1 MEFTPFQKTTI
12 EALDDCR
19 GSVKHC
25 AKNAIRHLEKAWE
38 IRNIDLE
45 MAIFR
50 GITAEEEAASAI
62 FHCLKNYRY
71 KNSEKLLF
79 NKHTY
84 KLGLYPFLQGIGRF
98 LGDQLTQ
105 ENSPFDKFQIR
116 HTEQAGRRAI
126 ELLLNM
132 PAHDLTARPI
142 PPLHFTVSYPET
154 GEVCTFESNFKALI
168 EGAGFDDSLKYIK
181 ARAAQRNKL
190 LYAESSGR
198 PKVEGNIEGYL
209 EDQKKKVMVYLII
222 MLMIDPWE
230 KEEGAS
236 LFVQQA
242 LDSYLLLLQRI
253 AAHEIHQPNNPI

>member
-12 EALDDCR
+12 EALDDCS

-25 AKNAIRHLEKAWE
+25 AKNAILHLEKAWK
-38 IRNIDLE
+38 IRGIDPE
-45 MAIFR
+45 MAVFR
-50 GITAEEEAASAI
+50 GITAEEEAASSL
-62 FHCLKNYRY
+62 FYCLKNHRY

-79 NKHTY
+79 NQHPY

-98 LGDQLTQ
+98 LGDLLSQ
-105 ENSPFDKFQIR
+105 EDTSFDKFQLR
-116 HTEQAGRRAI
+116 HTDQAGRKAI

-132 PAHDLTARPI
+132 PTLDLTGRPI
-142 PPLHFTVSYPET
+142 PPLHFTVSYQET
-154 GEVCTFESNFKALI
+154 GEVCTFESNFKALT
-168 EGAGFDDSLKYIK
+168 EGTGFDDSLKYIK
-181 ARAAQRNKL
+181 AKAKQRNRL

-198 PKVEGNIEGYL
+198 PLIVGNIEGYL

-222 MLMIDPWE
+222 VLMIDPWE
-230 KEEGAS
+230 KEEGRS

-253 AAHEIHQPNNPI
+253 SAHEIHQPIIEI

>member
-12 EALDDCR
+12 EALDDCC

-25 AKNAIRHLEKAWE
+25 AKNAIRHLEKAWD

-50 GITAEEEAASAI
+50 GITAEEEAASSL
-62 FHCLKNYRY
+62 FHCLKTHRY
-71 KNSEKLLF
+71 KNAEKLLF

-98 LGDQLTQ
+98 LGDLLTQ
-105 ENSPFDKFQIR
+105 DGSHFDKFHVK
-116 HTEQAGRRAI
+116 HTERTGRKAI
-126 ELLLNM
+126 ELILNM
-132 PAHDLTARPI
+132 PAHNLTARPT

-181 ARAAQRNKL
+181 TKAKQRNKL

-222 MLMIDPWE
+222 VLMIDPWE
-230 KEEGAS
+230 KEEGTS

-253 AAHEIHQPNNPI
+253 AAHEIHQPNNAI